1 MQIKDLES
9 EENVLEITN
18 AQLSNH
24 QIPDSLPAEALE
36 RLCPKQ
42 ETIQKLKTLFSEPQ
56 ISLETLAEPS
66 ITEISGN
73 PNSPVLDSSDL
84 SNLSPPSNLE
94 DMMYLHPE
102 FPSVRGRPFSGLI
115 THSHILKEYLA
126 SSTIEL
132 DYSAFKNFRFFK
144 NAFLAFFTQK
154 WPNFGTGP
162 KILNALYKNKIEPR
176 LVTGLSDNHF
186 SEHQVTVES
195 VFEKF
200 KDQVSRQKIVFYDLG
215 LTSLQAMKIRDD
227 ERFIYKKFD
236 FSKYPSKTKWLT
248 NMSFKVF
255 AMMEWEAA
263 S

>member
-1 MQIKDLES
+1 MAIQATSLVWTVITAVLFIKIFMLQMQIKDLES

-24 QIPDSLPAEALE
+24 QIPDSLPVEALE

-132 DYSAFKNFRFFK
+132 DYSAFKIFRFFK

-154 WPNFGTGP
+154 
-162 KILNALYKNKIEPR
+162 
-176 LVTGLSDNHF
+176 
-186 SEHQVTVES
+186 
-195 VFEKF
+195 
-200 KDQVSRQKIVFYDLG
+200 
-215 LTSLQAMKIRDD
+215 
-227 ERFIYKKFD
+227 
-236 FSKYPSKTKWLT
+236 
-248 NMSFKVF
+248 
-255 AMMEWEAA
+255 
-263 S
+263 